1 MHVFATMV
9 NVLPASTEAIR
20 FIADEMDRVLA
31 AS

>member
-1 MHVFATMV
+1 MV